1 MATRHGCAL
10 SRELRS
16 LPLLFLKSG
25 KRIFKLQFRGA
36 KFIRTMPANQLP
48 MVQNMTDNVTPLR
61 EPGALPRL
69 PSINVEAEQHL
80 LGAFLCDNQLLEV
93 VADFLRPEH
102 FANAMHAR
110 MFEAI
115 QKLVDR
121 GQTASPFTLKAT
133 FNQDTALA
141 PEKRIGQVGTMRS
154 VIAMPAVFKGL
165 FNSGAAGL

>member
-1 MATRHGCAL
+1 MATRHSYAL
-10 SRELRS
+10 AREPRS

-25 KRIFKLQFRGA
+25 KRIFKPQFRGA
-36 KFIRTMPANQLP
+36 KFIGT
-48 MVQNMTDNVTPLR
+48 MTDNVTPLG
-61 EPGALPRL
+61 EPGVLPRL
-69 PSINVEAEQHL
+69 PPMNREAEQHL
-80 LGAFLCDNQLLEV
+80 LGAFLCENRLLEV
-93 VADFLRPEH
+93 VADFLKPEH
-102 FANAMHAR
+102 FVNAMHAR

-141 PEKRIGQVGTMRS
+141 PEKSIGQVGIMRS
-154 VIAMPAVFKGL
+154 VIAMPVVFKGL

>member
-25 KRIFKLQFRGA
+25 KRIFKPEFRGA
-36 KFIRTMPANQLP
+36 KFIRSMPANQLP
-48 MVQNMTDNVTPLR
+48 MVQDMTDVTPLR

-69 PSINVEAEQHL
+69 PTINVEAEQHL

-93 VADFLRPEH
+93 VADFLRSEH

-141 PEKRIGQVGTMRS
+141 PEKRIGQVGTRRS

-165 FNSGAAGL
+165 FDSGAAGL